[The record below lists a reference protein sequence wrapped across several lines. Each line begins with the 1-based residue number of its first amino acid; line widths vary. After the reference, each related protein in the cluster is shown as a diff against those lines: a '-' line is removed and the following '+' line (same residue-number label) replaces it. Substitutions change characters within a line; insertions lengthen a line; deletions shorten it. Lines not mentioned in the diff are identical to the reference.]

1 LLYLVSDQCHF
12 MMYMDSRL
20 GISYDFIKKNHW
32 CSSNVHFWLV
42 FENCYSSTITCK
54 FESVPWHHQTKI
66 LLQQSSFFMIF
77 RQCVKFVTDLWWY
90 PVYKYEICF
99 WDFLILC
106 KCCILCKFCFRASVF
121 YAELLLWTLY
131 LLFTHIWEYLILCI
145 QKIYNNIIWTN
156 LSDFHIIIDNV

>member
-20 GISYDFIKKNHW
+20 GISYDFIKKKTTDVAVMFIFGWFSRTVLLHIDSKV
-32 CSSNVHFWLV
+32 CPDITKQKY
-42 FENCYSSTITCK
+42 CYSSHPSSW
-54 FESVPWHHQTKI
+54 FSVNVLN
-66 LLQQSSFFMIF
+66 LLPIF
-77 RQCVKFVTDLWWY
+77 GDTRYINMRFV
-90 PVYKYEICF
+90 F

-121 YAELLLWTLY
+121 YAELLLCTLY

-145 QKIYNNIIWTN
+145 QNIYNNTIWTN